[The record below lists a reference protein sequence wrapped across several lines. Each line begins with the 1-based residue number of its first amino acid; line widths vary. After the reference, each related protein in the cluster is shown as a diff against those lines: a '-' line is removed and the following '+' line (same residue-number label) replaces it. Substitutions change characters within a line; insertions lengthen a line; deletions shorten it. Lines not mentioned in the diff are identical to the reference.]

1 MELTIHTQG
10 QFDFVDITTEING
23 ALKETNIQ
31 NGAVLICSRHTT
43 ASIVVNESEQGIKED
58 TINFWSRLIP
68 PKGDYQ
74 HNQIRQDDN
83 AHAHMLAM
91 FLGPSVTLPI
101 KRGVLDLGVWQRVFL
116 VELDKSRE
124 RQILVQVL

>member
-10 QFDFVDITTEING
+10 QFDFVDITAQIND
-23 ALKETNIQ
+23 ALKVANVSG
-31 NGAVLICSRHTT
+31 GAVLICSRHTT

-58 TINFWSRLIP
+58 AIHFWKRLVP
-68 PKGDYQ
+68 PLAEYQ
-74 HNQIRQDDN
+74 HNQICKDDN

-91 FLGPSVTLPI
+91 FLGPSVTLPV
-101 KRGVLDLGVWQRVFL
+101 KNSVLDLGVWQRVFL

-124 RQILVQVL
+124 RQVLIKVL